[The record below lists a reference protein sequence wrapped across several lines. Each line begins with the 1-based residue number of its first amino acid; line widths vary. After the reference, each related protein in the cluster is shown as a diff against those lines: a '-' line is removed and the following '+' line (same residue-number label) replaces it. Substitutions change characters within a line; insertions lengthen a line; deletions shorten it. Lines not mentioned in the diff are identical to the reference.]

1 MSINKN
7 STKDIEDSFNIFNI
21 DMRIK
26 LFVNKQ
32 IFKEFFSIFNFWYKK
47 KSNQHKI

>member
-32 IFKEFFSIFNFWYKK
+32 IFKDFFQFLIFDTKK
-47 KSNQHKI
+47 KSHQRKI